1 MIIDKTGEPSV
12 SPFSLFQPPLN
23 WYRVQIQVPTNRTIT
38 HYNCTENSIY
48 LVCVVSDSSTLD
60 IGYCMR
66 RRRRRRVGR
75 RARHGDAKAAGRALF
90 AVNYPGGVGVRAD
103 LVSSEL

>member
-1 MIIDKTGEPSV
+1 
-12 SPFSLFQPPLN
+12 
-23 WYRVQIQVPTNRTIT
+23 
-38 HYNCTENSIY
+38 
-48 LVCVVSDSSTLD
+48 
-60 IGYCMR
+60 MR